1 MVNPGEDEVGAEQF
15 KYLFEGRRRTGAT
28 MLLVIVLVFVLV
40 HVYLVVYDV
49 VHVYVYILVHH
60 RDFEAN

>member
-28 MLLVIVLVFVLV
+28 MLLVIILVYVFVLV

-49 VHVYVYILVHH
+49 VRVYVYILVHV
-60 RDFEAN
+60 